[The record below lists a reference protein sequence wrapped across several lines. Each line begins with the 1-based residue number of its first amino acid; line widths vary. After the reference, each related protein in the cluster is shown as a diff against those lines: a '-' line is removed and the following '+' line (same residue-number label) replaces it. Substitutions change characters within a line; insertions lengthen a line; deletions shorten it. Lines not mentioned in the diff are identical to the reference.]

1 MQRGLWTTGKQSI
14 RDDTEGNGHG
24 LIWGSLLSLL
34 LPGQN
39 KANDRF
45 VDQVSRFAG
54 RDLK

>member
-1 MQRGLWTTGKQSI
+1 MQRGWWTIGEQSI
-14 RDDTEGNGHG
+14 KNDTEGNGHG
-24 LIWGSLLSLL
+24 LIWGSLLSQF

-45 VDQVSRFAG
+45 VGQVSRFEG